1 MTFDLYI
8 MLKKIFFLL
17 IYIFTWVVFF
27 EVARVFFLLST
38 MDYAKE
44 TPSSLVLQSLWYGL
58 KMDLSMAA
66 YLTALVC
73 VFVITSL
80 FIPFFRKKWIYLIYT
95 GIILFIQLLL
105 IITDVESFKAWGT
118 RIDSTPL
125 KFLSSPK
132 EAWASISHLPLV
144 LIFIGLIV
152 VYLFLFWIFRKII
165 SRSIVL
171 LENSKY
177 RFVQALLIL
186 LFTGSLIIPIRGGF
200 QLSPLNQS
208 SVYFCNSQYANNAAI
223 NPSWNFMFS
232 AIQRGQLN
240 DHLYQY
246 MGNEEVDAIVD
257 PLFDGQGKVEQVI
270 NDSSL
275 VKTNVI
281 VIIWES
287 FTEKVLNKN
296 IDGKPVIK
304 FFPILMKEGIY
315 FSNCYSSGDRTDKG
329 IGAILSG
336 YPALPKGSIVNYPEK
351 TAKLPGLGDLF
362 FQNGYSTQFYYGGEP
377 EFMNIKSYLN
387 AQKFQQLITKS
398 DFKEID
404 MNSKWGAHDDA
415 VMRKLVSDIPQMKQ
429 PFFASWLTL
438 SSHEPFETPVPTVFN
453 GNDKETKFLNSLHY
467 TDSVVYSFI
476 NELKKMPSWKNTI
489 VIISADHGHYLPVT
503 GKRADDYRIPILWL
517 GGALKKQNVVIGK
530 TIDQLDMA
538 GSLTQQLHF
547 KTDPFP
553 FGKNVFDSTSK
564 HWAFFTYNDGIGFV
578 TDSSRLLF
586 DNTGKRTVF
595 EEGKT
600 NKEHERIA
608 KALMQKLYTDFLRR

>member
-1 MTFDLYI
+1 
-8 MLKKIFFLL
+8 
-17 IYIFTWVVFF
+17 
-27 EVARVFFLLST
+27 

-467 TDSVVYSFI
+467 TDSVVYSLI
-476 NELKKMPSWKNTI
+476 NELKKMPSWQNTI

>member
-1 MTFDLYI
+1 

-467 TDSVVYSFI
+467 TDSVVYSLI
-476 NELKKMPSWKNTI
+476 NELKKMPSWQNTI

-530 TIDQLDMA
+530 TVDQLDMA

>member
-1 MTFDLYI
+1 M
-8 MLKKIFFLL
+8 
-17 IYIFTWVVFF
+17 
-27 EVARVFFLLST
+27 
-38 MDYAKE
+38 
-44 TPSSLVLQSLWYGL
+44 
-58 KMDLSMAA
+58 
-66 YLTALVC
+66 
-73 VFVITSL
+73 
-80 FIPFFRKKWIYLIYT
+80 
-95 GIILFIQLLL
+95 
-105 IITDVESFKAWGT
+105 IITGVESFKAWGT

-467 TDSVVYSFI
+467 TDSVVYSLI
-476 NELKKMPSWKNTI
+476 NELKKMPSWQNTI

>member
-1 MTFDLYI
+1 VIFDLYI

-17 IYIFTWVVFF
+17 IYIFTWVIFF

-66 YLTALVC
+66 YLTALIC

-95 GIILFIQLLL
+95 GIILFIELLL
-105 IITDVESFKAWGT
+105 ITTDTESYKAWGT
-118 RIDSTPL
+118 RLDSTPL
-125 KFLSSPK
+125 KFLSTPK
-132 EAWASISHLPLV
+132 EAWASVNHLPIV
-144 LIFIGLIV
+144 LIIIGLIV
-152 VYLFLFWIFRKII
+152 IYLLLFWLFRKII

-171 LENSKY
+171 LGNNQY

-186 LFTGSLIIPIRGGF
+186 LFTASLIIPIRGGF

-240 DHLYQY
+240 EHLYQY
-246 MGNEEVDAIVD
+246 MANEEVDAIVN
-257 PLFDGQGKVEQVI
+257 PLFDGRGNVEQVI
-270 NDSSL
+270 NDSNS

-287 FTEKVLNKN
+287 FTEKVLNKT

-304 FFPILMKEGIY
+304 YFPELFKEGIY

-329 IGAILSG
+329 IGAVLSG

-351 TAKLPGLGDLF
+351 TAKLQGLGKIFSDD
-362 FQNGYSTQFYYGGEP
+362 GYMTQFYYGGES

-387 AQKFQQLITKS
+387 GQKFQQLVTKEN
-398 DFKEID
+398 FKDAD
-404 MNSKWGAHDDA
+404 MNSKWGAHDDV
-415 VMRKLVSDIPQMKQ
+415 VMKKIVNDIPKRNEA
-429 PFFASWLTL
+429 FFTTWLTL
-438 SSHEPFETPVPTVFN
+438 SSHEPFETPVPTVFS

-476 NELKKMPSWKNTI
+476 NELKKMPSWGNTI

-517 GGALKKQNVVIGK
+517 GGALKKQNIVIDK
-530 TIDQLDMA
+530 AVSQLDMA
-538 GSLTQQLHF
+538 GSLAEQLHF
-547 KTDPFP
+547 KTEPFT
-553 FGKNVFDSTSK
+553 FGKNVFDSASK

-578 TDSSRLLF
+578 TDSSRTLF
-586 DNTGKRTVF
+586 DNAGKRIVF
-595 EEGKT
+595 EEGKST
-600 NKEHERIA
+600 NEHQRIA
-608 KALMQKLYTDFLRR
+608 KALMQKLYNDFLKR

>member
-1 MTFDLYI
+1 
-8 MLKKIFFLL
+8 MLKKILFLS
-17 IYIFTWVVFF
+17 IYLFTWAIFF

-38 MDYAKE
+38 MQYAKE
-44 TPSSLVLQSLWYGL
+44 TPSSLVLQSLWFGL

-105 IITDVESFKAWGT
+105 IITDVESYKAWGT

-152 VYLFLFWIFRKII
+152 VYLFLFWIFRKVI
-165 SRSIVL
+165 SRSKVL
-171 LENSKY
+171 LENSRY

-208 SVYFCNSQYANNAAI
+208 SVYFCNNQYANNAAV
-223 NPSWNFMFS
+223 NPSWNFIFS

-240 DHLYQY
+240 DHRYQY
-246 MGNEEVDAIVD
+246 LANEEVNAIVD

-304 FFPILMKEGIY
+304 FFPTLMKEGIY

-362 FQNGYSTQFYYGGEP
+362 FENGYSTQFYYGGEP

-387 AQKFQQLITKS
+387 AQKFQQLITKN

-415 VMRKLVSDIPQMKQ
+415 VMKKLVSDIPQMKQ
-429 PFFASWLTL
+429 PFFTSWLTL

-476 NELKKMPSWKNTI
+476 NELKKMPLWQNTI

-530 TIDQLDMA
+530 TVDQLDMA